1 MSRTE
6 PSITE
11 PNKQMSYFFHLI
23 TANAAIE
30 MLKTHKLFNQLSFHD
45 PDATSLLK
53 FTKAIEVTE

>member
-1 MSRTE
+1 MNRTE

-11 PNKQMSYFFHLI
+11 SNKQMSCFFHLI
-23 TANAAIE
+23 TANATIE

-53 FTKAIEVTE
+53 FPEAIEVTE